1 MQHRYT
7 PRTNLPPGHVRMT
20 LRVSRDSGE
29 TWGPVT
35 TITED
40 APLAPI
46 SNPIQYPP
54 CECSRCREQGTR

>member
-1 MQHRYT
+1 MQHRNP

-29 TWGPVT
+29 TWGPIT
-35 TITED
+35 AITED
-40 APLAPI
+40 ALLTPI

-54 CECSRCREQGTR
+54 CECPRCREEGTR